1 MKENP
6 SRIFLKKLS
15 SRAFKWSSIKR
26 ERKLIIHL
34 TLKFLKQNILTLPLN
49 VVEGDKKCHETFQLF
64 SFHPNFLAKL
74 SLSRSSFHGRIHLSL
89 SLSHFSIKLHEV
101 GEKFVDKSS
110 DVNWKMKALWEHNTE
125 GKILI

>member
-1 MKENP
+1 MLLKEIKNVTKLFNF
-6 SRIFLKKLS
+6 FLFIQISL
-15 SRAFKWSSIKR
+15 
-26 ERKLIIHL
+26 
-34 TLKFLKQNILTLPLN
+34 LN
-49 VVEGDKKCHETFQLF
+49 
-64 SFHPNFLAKL
+64 
-74 SLSRSSFHGRIHLSL
+74 SLSRSSFHGRIHL